1 MNTTTRHDKALELDK
16 ILAMLADCAGSDD
29 ARERALALRPVTDLG
44 EARREMQ
51 LTADANMLSSRFGT
65 PAFSRLKNVKGMLRR
80 AELGTSLSLR
90 ELLDVASV
98 LRAVRTLYDWR
109 RHCDEVSTSLDYM
122 FSGLSPQRHL
132 EDSITAAIVS
142 EEMVDDHASAELAN
156 IRRKIRGAGLSV
168 KNQLDRLIHSS
179 AYQKFLQDSIV
190 TMRDGRYVVPVK
202 AEYRGEI
209 KGLVHDTSSSGATV
223 FVEPLGVVEANN
235 EIRVLQSKEKAEIER
250 IIAELSAAVGEYAP
264 GIGQDYD
271 TLVELDLIFAKSK
284 LADSM
289 RASVPELAGE
299 GETVLKKARHPMID
313 KKQVVPT
320 DIYLGGAFDTLVIT
334 GPNTGGK
341 TVSLKTLGLFTL
353 MAQCGLMLPA
363 AGGSRVRVFERVLAD
378 IGDEQSIEQSLSTFS
393 AHMTNLISI
402 LELADSSTLVL
413 IDELGAG
420 TDPVEGAALAVAI
433 LESLR
438 EKGAKVA
445 ATTHYSELK
454 LYALETDRVEN
465 ACCEFDVASL
475 RPTYKLSIG
484 VPGRSNAFAISQ
496 RLGLE
501 ESVIRRAKEL
511 VSEENSRFEDVVSRL
526 DEARQDLQKDLDE
539 AARLRREAEEDRKA
553 VREYKE
559 RLDRDKERELERARG
574 ESRRIIET
582 VRADAEK
589 IIGELEEIR
598 RRQNAE
604 DFAQRVSEAKS
615 RLKGSVNSL
624 YDEADPVTLQNQEN
638 YKLPRPLRRG
648 DTVFVTAAGR
658 EGTVLSLPDNAGN
671 VQVQAGIMRLK
682 VNQKALRLVE
692 STKPRKAPSGSV
704 SKKAVSRS
712 ERSASAEVDLRGM
725 TAEEA
730 IMELDRYLDNAVMSG
745 VPVVTVIHG
754 KGTGVLRNAV
764 QQHLRRH
771 RNVKTFRLGVYGEGE
786 SGVTIV
792 ELK

>member
-1 MNTTTRHDKALELDK
+1 MERHYKALELDK
-16 ILAMLADCAGSDD
+16 ILAMLADCTASDD
-29 ARERALALRPVTDLG
+29 ARELALGLRPVTDLG
-44 EARREMQ
+44 EAKREMQ
-51 LTADANMLSSRFGT
+51 MTADANMLSSRFGT
-65 PAFSRLKNVKGMLRR
+65 PGFYHIKNIKGMLKR

-90 ELLDVASV
+90 ELLDVAAA
-98 LRAVRTLYDWR
+98 LRAIQSLYDWR
-109 RHCDEVSTSLDYM
+109 RRCDEVATSLDYM
-122 FSGLSPQRHL
+122 FGGLSPQKHL
-132 EDSITAAIVS
+132 EERITAAIVS
-142 EEMVDDHASAELAN
+142 EEMVADHASPALSD

-168 KNQLDRLIHSS
+168 KNQLDKLIRSS
-179 AYQKFLQDSIV
+179 TYQKFLQDSIV

-202 AEYRGEI
+202 AEYRGEV

-235 EIRVLQSKEKAEIER
+235 EIRVLQAKEKAEIEH
-250 IIAELSAAVGEYAP
+250 IIAELSAAVGEFSVVLS
-264 GIGQDYD
+264 QDYD

-289 RASVPELAGE
+289 RASVPNLTGDGE
-299 GETVLKKARHPMID
+299 IILKKSRHPMID
-313 KKQVVPT
+313 KNLVVPT
-320 DIYLGGAFDTLVIT
+320 NIYLGGAFDTLVIT

-353 MAQCGLMLPA
+353 MAMCGLMLPVSD
-363 AGGSRVRVFERVLAD
+363 GSQVRVFQRVLAD

-393 AHMTNLISI
+393 AHMTNIISI
-402 LELADSSTLVL
+402 LREADEETLVL

-433 LESLR
+433 LESLCSR
-438 EKGAKVA
+438 GAKVA
-445 ATTHYSELK
+445 ATTHYSEIK
-454 LYALETDRVEN
+454 LYALETEGVEN

-496 RLGLE
+496 RLGLGE
-501 ESVIRRAKEL
+501 EIIQRAQDL
-511 VSEENSRFEDVVSRL
+511 VSQENAQFEDVVSRL
-526 DEARQDLQKDLDE
+526 DQARQDLQKDLDE
-539 AARLRREAEEDRKA
+539 AQRLRREAAESQRAID
-553 VREYKE
+553 EYKE
-559 RLDRDKERELERARG
+559 RLDRDKEREMEKARS

-589 IIGELEEIR
+589 ILDELEEIR
-598 RRQNAE
+598 RQQNAE
-604 DFAQRVSEAKS
+604 DFAQKVTQAKS

-624 YDEADPVTLQNQEN
+624 YDEADPITIQNQQN
-638 YKLPRPLRRG
+638 YKFPRPLRKG
-648 DTVFVTAAGR
+648 DTVFVTGAGR
-658 EGTVLSLPDNAGN
+658 EGTVLSLADNAGN
-671 VQVQAGIMRLK
+671 VQVQAGIMKLR
-682 VNQKALRLVE
+682 VNQSTLRLVE
-692 STKPRKAPSGSV
+692 NTKPKKAPAGSV
-704 SKKAVSRS
+704 SKKVVSKS
-712 ERSASAEVDLRGM
+712 ERAAGTEVDLRGM

-730 IMELDRYLDNAVMSG
+730 LMELDRYIDNAVMSS
-745 VPVVTVIHG
+745 VPVITVIHG

-771 RNVKTFRLGVYGEGE
+771 RSVRSFRLGVYGEGE